1 MEIMLGSVSR
11 LTDRIFIPA
20 IFVFFIGVG
29 CAEDSRDLANVNPP
43 EGVLERVEFVELM
56 ADIQI
61 LEGAAKIRV
70 FRNDDVKKR
79 LGEAYYEIFE
89 KHAVS
94 AAEFERSH
102 TWWWEHPV
110 AMKEVLLEIT
120 EKISQ
125 IERVQKE

>member
-1 MEIMLGSVSR
+1 MLGSVSR
-11 LTDRIFIPA
+11 LTDRVLIPA
-20 IFVFFIGVG
+20 IFVLFIGVVG
-29 CAEDSRDLANVNPP
+29 CADDSRDLANVSPP

-70 FRNDDVKKR
+70 FRNDDAERR
-79 LGEAYYEIFE
+79 LGEAYFDIFE

-94 AAEFERSH
+94 PAEFKRSH

-125 IERVQKE
+125 IERAQKE

>member
-1 MEIMLGSVSR
+1 MLGSVSR
-11 LTDRIFIPA
+11 LTDRILIPA
-20 IFVFFIGVG
+20 VFVLFIGVG

-43 EGVLERVEFVELM
+43 EGVLERVGFVELM

-61 LEGAAKIRV
+61 LEGAAKIRA
-70 FRNDDVKKR
+70 FSNDDVKKR
-79 LGEAYYEIFE
+79 LGEAYFDIFE

-110 AMKEVLLEIT
+110 AMKGVLLEIT

-125 IERVQKE
+125 IERAQKE

>member
-1 MEIMLGSVSR
+1 MLGSVSR
-11 LTDRIFIPA
+11 LTDRILIPA
-20 IFVFFIGVG
+20 IFILFIGVG

-43 EGVLERVEFVELM
+43 EGVLKRVEFVELM

-70 FRNDDVKKR
+70 FSNDDAKKR
-79 LGEAYYEIFE
+79 LGEAYFEIFE

-110 AMKEVLLEIT
+110 AMKGVLLEIT

-125 IERVQKE
+125 IELAQKE

>member
-1 MEIMLGSVSR
+1 ML
-11 LTDRIFIPA
+11 
-20 IFVFFIGVG
+20 FIGVG

-43 EGVLERVEFVELM
+43 EGVLERIEFVDLM

-70 FRNDDVKKR
+70 FRNDDAKKG
-79 LGEAYYEIFE
+79 LGEAYFEIFE

-110 AMKEVLLEIT
+110 AMKGVLLEIT

-125 IERVQKE
+125 IERAQKE

>member
-1 MEIMLGSVSR
+1 MLGSVSR
-11 LTDRIFIPA
+11 LTDRILIPA
-20 IFVFFIGVG
+20 IFILFIGVG

-43 EGVLERVEFVELM
+43 EGVLERVGFVELM

-61 LEGAAKIRV
+61 LEGAAKIRA
-70 FRNDDVKKR
+70 FSNDDVKKR
-79 LGEAYYEIFE
+79 LGEAYFDIFE

-110 AMKEVLLEIT
+110 AMKGVLLEIT

-125 IERVQKE
+125 IERAQKE

>member
-1 MEIMLGSVSR
+1 MLGSVSR
-11 LTDRIFIPA
+11 LTDKVLIPV
-20 IFVFFIGVG
+20 ILIVFMGVG

-43 EGVLERVEFVELM
+43 EGILERVEFVGLM

-61 LEGAAKIRV
+61 LEGASKIGT
-70 FRNDDVKKR
+70 FRNDDVQKR
-79 LGEAYYEIFE
+79 LGEAYYEVFS

-125 IERVQKE
+125 IESAQKE

>member
-1 MEIMLGSVSR
+1 MLGSVSR
-11 LTDRIFIPA
+11 LTGRILIPA
-20 IFVFFIGVG
+20 IFILFIGVG

-70 FRNDDVKKR
+70 FSNDDAKKR
-79 LGEAYYEIFE
+79 LGEAYFEIFE

-110 AMKEVLLEIT
+110 AMKGVLLEIT

-125 IERVQKE
+125 IELAQKE

>member
-1 MEIMLGSVSR
+1 MLGSVSR
-11 LTDRIFIPA
+11 LTDRRVLIPA
-20 IFVFFIGVG
+20 IFMLFIGVVG
-29 CAEDSRDLANVNPP
+29 CAEDSRDLANVSPP

-70 FRNDDVKKR
+70 FRNDDVEKR
-79 LGEAYYEIFE
+79 LGEAYFEIFA

-110 AMKEVLLEIT
+110 AMKGVLLEIT

-125 IERVQKE
+125 IERAQKE

>member
-1 MEIMLGSVSR
+1 MLGSVSR
-11 LTDRIFIPA
+11 LTDRVLIPA
-20 IFVFFIGVG
+20 IFILFIGVG

-70 FRNDDVKKR
+70 FSNDDAKKR
-79 LGEAYYEIFE
+79 LGEAYFEIFE

-110 AMKEVLLEIT
+110 AMKGVLLEIT

-125 IERVQKE
+125 IELAQKE

>member
-1 MEIMLGSVSR
+1 MLGSVLR
-11 LTDRIFIPA
+11 LTDRALIPA
-20 IFVFFIGVG
+20 LFILLVGGG
-29 CAEDSRDLANVNPP
+29 CAEDSRDLGNVDPP
-43 EGVLERVEFVELM
+43 EGILERVEFVELM

-70 FRNDDVKKR
+70 FSNDDVRKR
-79 LGEAYYEIFE
+79 LGEAYYAIFE
-89 KHAVS
+89 KHGVS
-94 AAEFERSH
+94 PAEFEKSH

-125 IERVQKE
+125 IERAQKE

>member
-1 MEIMLGSVSR
+1 MLGSVSR
-11 LTDRIFIPA
+11 LTDRALIPA
-20 IFVFFIGVG
+20 LFILFIGGG
-29 CAEDSRDLANVNPP
+29 CAEDSRDLAIVNPP
-43 EGVLERVEFVELM
+43 EGILERVEFVELM

-70 FRNDDVKKR
+70 FSKDDVQKR

-94 AAEFERSH
+94 PAEFENSH
-102 TWWWEHPV
+102 IWWWEHPV

-125 IERVQKE
+125 IERAQKE

>member
-1 MEIMLGSVSR
+1 MLGSVSR
-11 LTDRIFIPA
+11 LTDRRVLIPA
-20 IFVFFIGVG
+20 IFMLFIGVVG
-29 CAEDSRDLANVNPP
+29 CAEDSRDLANVSPP

-70 FRNDDVKKR
+70 FRNDDVEKR
-79 LGEAYYEIFE
+79 LGEAYFEIFA

-102 TWWWEHPV
+102 TWWWKHPV
-110 AMKEVLLEIT
+110 AMKGVLLEIT

-125 IERVQKE
+125 IERAQKE

>member
-1 MEIMLGSVSR
+1 MLGSVSR
-11 LTDRIFIPA
+11 LTDRILIPA
-20 IFVFFIGVG
+20 IFILFIGVG

-70 FRNDDVKKR
+70 FSNDDAKKR
-79 LGEAYYEIFE
+79 LGEAYFEIFE

-110 AMKEVLLEIT
+110 AMKGVLLEIT

-125 IERVQKE
+125 IELAQKE

>member
-1 MEIMLGSVSR
+1 ML
-11 LTDRIFIPA
+11 
-20 IFVFFIGVG
+20 FIGVG

-43 EGVLERVEFVELM
+43 EGVLERIEFVDLM

-70 FRNDDVKKR
+70 FRNDDVEKR
-79 LGEAYYEIFE
+79 LGEAYFNIFE

-94 AAEFERSH
+94 AAEFKRSH

-125 IERVQKE
+125 IERAQKE

>member
-1 MEIMLGSVSR
+1 MLGSVSR
-11 LTDRIFIPA
+11 LTDRILIPA
-20 IFVFFIGVG
+20 IFILFIGVG

-43 EGVLERVEFVELM
+43 EGVLERVEFVEIM

-61 LEGAAKIRV
+61 LEGDAKIRA
-70 FRNDDVKKR
+70 FSNDDVKKR
-79 LGEAYYEIFE
+79 LGEAYFEIFE

-110 AMKEVLLEIT
+110 AMKGVLLEIT

-125 IERVQKE
+125 IERAQKE

>member
-1 MEIMLGSVSR
+1 MLGSVSR
-11 LTDRIFIPA
+11 LSDRALIPA
-20 IFVFFIGVG
+20 LFILFIGGG

-43 EGVLERVEFVELM
+43 EGILERVEFVELM

-70 FRNDDVKKR
+70 FCNDDVQKR

-94 AAEFERSH
+94 PAEFEKSH
-102 TWWWEHPV
+102 IWWWEHPV

-125 IERVQKE
+125 IERAQKE

>member
-1 MEIMLGSVSR
+1 MLGSVSR
-11 LTDRIFIPA
+11 LTDRILIPA
-20 IFVFFIGVG
+20 IFILFIGVG

-79 LGEAYYEIFE
+79 LGEAYFKIFE
-89 KHAVS
+89 KHALS

-125 IERVQKE
+125 IESAQKE

>member
-1 MEIMLGSVSR
+1 MLGSVSR
-11 LTDRIFIPA
+11 LTGRILIPA
-20 IFVFFIGVG
+20 IFILFIGVG

-70 FRNDDVKKR
+70 FSNDDAKKR
-79 LGEAYYEIFE
+79 LGEAYFEIFE

-110 AMKEVLLEIT
+110 AMKGVLLEIT

-125 IERVQKE
+125 IERAQKE

>member
-1 MEIMLGSVSR
+1 MLGSVSR
-11 LTDRIFIPA
+11 LTDRILIPA
-20 IFVFFIGVG
+20 IFILFIGVG

-70 FRNDDVKKR
+70 FSNDDAKKR
-79 LGEAYYEIFE
+79 LGEAYFEIFE

-110 AMKEVLLEIT
+110 AMKGVLLEIT

-125 IERVQKE
+125 IERAQKE

>member
-1 MEIMLGSVSR
+1 MLGSVSR
-11 LTDRIFIPA
+11 LTDKVLIPA
-20 IFVFFIGVG
+20 IFLVFMGVG

-43 EGVLERVEFVELM
+43 EGVLERVKFVGLM

-61 LEGAAKIRV
+61 LEGASKIGA
-70 FRNDDVKKR
+70 FRNDDVQKR
-79 LGEAYYEIFE
+79 LGEAYYEVFA

-94 AAEFERSH
+94 VAEFERSH

-125 IERVQKE
+125 IERAQKE

>member
-1 MEIMLGSVSR
+1 MLGSVSR
-11 LTDRIFIPA
+11 LTDRVLIPA
-20 IFVFFIGVG
+20 IFVLFIGVVG
-29 CAEDSRDLANVNPP
+29 CAEDSRDLANVSPP

-70 FRNDDVKKR
+70 FRNDDVEKR
-79 LGEAYYEIFE
+79 LGEAYFEIFA

-102 TWWWEHPV
+102 TWWWKHPV
-110 AMKEVLLEIT
+110 AMKGVLLEIT

-125 IERVQKE
+125 IERAQKE

>member
-1 MEIMLGSVSR
+1 MLGSVSR
-11 LTDRIFIPA
+11 LTGRILIPA
-20 IFVFFIGVG
+20 IFILFIGVG

-43 EGVLERVEFVELM
+43 EGVLERVEFVEIM

-61 LEGAAKIRV
+61 LEGDAKIRA
-70 FRNDDVKKR
+70 FSNDDVKKR
-79 LGEAYYEIFE
+79 LGEAYFEIFE

-110 AMKEVLLEIT
+110 AMKGVLLEIT

-125 IERVQKE
+125 IERAQKE

>member
-1 MEIMLGSVSR
+1 MPGSVSR
-11 LTDRIFIPA
+11 LTDRVLIPA
-20 IFVFFIGVG
+20 IFVLFIGVG

-43 EGVLERVEFVELM
+43 EGILERVEFVMLM

-61 LEGAAKIRV
+61 IEGASKIGV

-79 LGEAYYEIFE
+79 LGEAYYEVFA
-89 KHAVS
+89 KHEVS

-125 IERVQKE
+125 IERAQKE

>member
-1 MEIMLGSVSR
+1 MLDSVSR
-11 LTDRIFIPA
+11 LTDKVLIPA
-20 IFVFFIGVG
+20 ILIVFIGVG

-43 EGVLERVEFVELM
+43 EGILERVEFVGLM

-61 LEGAAKIRV
+61 LEGASKIGT
-70 FRNDDVKKR
+70 FRNDDVQKR
-79 LGEAYYEIFE
+79 LGEAYYEVFA

-125 IERVQKE
+125 IERAQKE

>member
-1 MEIMLGSVSR
+1 MLGSVSR
-11 LTDRIFIPA
+11 LTDRRILIPA
-20 IFVFFIGVG
+20 IFMLFIGVVG
-29 CAEDSRDLANVNPP
+29 CAEDSRDLANVSPP

-70 FRNDDVKKR
+70 FRNDDVEKR
-79 LGEAYYEIFE
+79 LGEAYFEIFA

-110 AMKEVLLEIT
+110 AMKGVLLEIT

-125 IERVQKE
+125 IERAQKE

>member
-1 MEIMLGSVSR
+1 MLGSVSR
-11 LTDRIFIPA
+11 LTDKVLIPA
-20 IFVFFIGVG
+20 ILIVFMGVG

-43 EGVLERVEFVELM
+43 EGILERGEFVGLM

-61 LEGAAKIRV
+61 LEGASKIGT
-70 FRNDDVKKR
+70 FRNDNVQKR
-79 LGEAYYEIFE
+79 LGEAYYEVFA

-125 IERVQKE
+125 IERAQKE

>member
-1 MEIMLGSVSR
+1 MLGSVSR
-11 LTDRIFIPA
+11 LTDRVLIPA
-20 IFVFFIGVG
+20 IFVLFIGVVG
-29 CAEDSRDLANVNPP
+29 CAEDSRDLANVSPP

-70 FRNDDVKKR
+70 FRNDDVEKR
-79 LGEAYYEIFE
+79 LGEAYFEIFA

-110 AMKEVLLEIT
+110 AMKGVLLEIT

-125 IERVQKE
+125 IERAQKE